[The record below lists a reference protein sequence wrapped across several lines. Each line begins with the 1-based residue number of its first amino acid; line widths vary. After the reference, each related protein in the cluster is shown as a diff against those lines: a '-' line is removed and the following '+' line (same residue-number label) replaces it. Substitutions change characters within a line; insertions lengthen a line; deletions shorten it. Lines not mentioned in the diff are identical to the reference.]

1 MNHVMLDL
9 ETLGVGQDACVLSI
23 GAVRFNPVAGTIG
36 DEFYMP
42 ICDREGRIELSTVK
56 WWSEQNPEI
65 FKQAL
70 EHANDPMESP
80 AVAVDAFS
88 HFCNS
93 YVELHG
99 DPTDVDDGTRIYAAR
114 QRAEFLWSNAP
125 TFDES
130 ILRAVYA
137 RRSING
143 KFPIHFRGSRCF
155 RTVVALA
162 VERGFAIPTY
172 PKNGHN
178 ALADAKYQAE
188 TLILAYR
195 HLGLNK

>member
-1 MNHVMLDL
+1 MKHIMLDL

-23 GAVRFNPVAGTIG
+23 GAVRFDPVAGTLG
-36 DEFYMP
+36 DELYMP

-80 AVAVDAFS
+80 AVAVEAFN
-88 HFCNS
+88 HFCGFYWNAP
-93 YVELHG
+93 E
-99 DPTDVDDGTRIYAAR
+99 
-114 QRAEFLWSNAP
+114 AEFLWSNAP

-130 ILRAVYA
+130 ILRAMYS
-137 RRSING
+137 RRSIND
-143 KFPIHFRGSRCF
+143 KFPIHFRGSRCY
-155 RTVVALA
+155 RTVLALA
-162 VERGFAIPTY
+162 VERGFEIPPY

-188 TLILAYR
+188 TLIKVYK
-195 HLGLNK
+195 HLGLSK